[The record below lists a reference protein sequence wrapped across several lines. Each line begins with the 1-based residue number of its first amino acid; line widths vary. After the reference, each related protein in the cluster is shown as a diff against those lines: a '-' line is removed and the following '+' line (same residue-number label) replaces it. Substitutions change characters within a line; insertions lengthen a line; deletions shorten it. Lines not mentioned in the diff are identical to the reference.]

1 MQNKGYLGGIISLL
15 LGLTFGFTLL
25 TFLYTLISYFSQ
37 GILEA
42 FFFAFL
48 YTMPGLFMIVM
59 LEFVLLHY
67 AKFEEQQK
75 QTQLMEEILAK
86 LDSKNRTDTTHLP
99 NQ

>member
-15 LGLTFGFTLL
+15 LGLIFGMTLL
-25 TFLYTLISYFSQ
+25 TFFYTLLTYFSQ

-48 YTMPGLFMIVM
+48 YIIPGLFIIVM

-67 AKFEEQQK
+67 AKYEEQKK
-75 QTQLMEEILAK
+75 QTQLMEDILTK
-86 LDSKNRTDTTHLP
+86 LDSKNRTDT
-99 NQ
+99 

>member
-1 MQNKGYLGGIISLL
+1 
-15 LGLTFGFTLL
+15 
-25 TFLYTLISYFSQ
+25 
-37 GILEA
+37 
-42 FFFAFL
+42 
-48 YTMPGLFMIVM
+48 MIVM